1 MWVAIYNGTLPGLVE
16 VEEFRNR
23 ASVAIAVAEFVADG
37 GDPSFIGL
45 NVGWVHYV
53 DAPEDKRWSVD
64 TDAAPPA
71 LVSTDLP
78 EDLEFEA
85 SSKMADLS
93 VTTTTAW
100 EDVDGLVTAIG
111 AITLRWDRAIGRAIG
126 QVKVSGS
133 GFEMRIVKGDP
144 AVSMNLTPYAHPDT
158 GGAWQIF
165 AFQTDDPPDSGLTTY
180 RIQARL
186 NGATSADLRFTNL
199 SVSAPKR

>member
-1 MWVAIYNGTLPGLVE
+1 MWVAIYNGALPGLVE

-186 NGATSADLRFTNL
+186 TGATSADLRFTNL

>member
-45 NVGWVHYV
+45 NVGWTNYA

-71 LVSTDLP
+71 LVATDLP

-93 VTTTTAW
+93 VTSNTAW
-100 EDVDGLVTAIG
+100 EDVDGLVTS
-111 AITLRWDRAIGRAIG
+111 
-126 QVKVSGS
+126 V
-133 GFEMRIVKGDP
+133 
-144 AVSMNLTPYAHPDT
+144 
-158 GGAWQIF
+158 GG
-165 AFQTDDPPDSGLTTY
+165 
-180 RIQARL
+180 
-186 NGATSADLRFTNL
+186 
-199 SVSAPKR
+199 